1 MDGVTHLSQ
10 RIADRASN
18 ESTAE
23 KYGFSGCSEVG
34 IQDSEVELERL
45 TICKACKGKGTV
57 KPMFYVMECPD
68 CFGTTLDLSE
78 PLAVIKL
85 QQQFLTKAKAVIVAQ
100 RRALYENSLSEGE
113 AMEET
118 MDHFYKSA
126 KRFD

>member
-1 MDGVTHLSQ
+1 MDRSEHLKK
-10 RIADRASN
+10 RIDDRSAN

-23 KYGFSGCSEVG
+23 KYGFSGGSKVSA
-34 IQDSEVELERL
+34 QDTDVELERL
-45 TICKACKGKGTV
+45 PTCKACKGKGTV

-68 CFGTTLDLSE
+68 CFGTALDLSN

-85 QQQFLTKAKAVIVAQ
+85 QQQFLTQAKAVIVEQ
-100 RRALYENSLSEGE
+100 RRALYESSLSEGE